1 MRFSEIIN
9 ISMATIYLACGVYLL
24 IGNNIFNFSDFQ
36 KTGLGSLLI
45 AYGSFRM
52 YTALKKRNEQND
64 TNEE

>member
-1 MRFSEIIN
+1 
-9 ISMATIYLACGVYLL
+9 MATIYLACGVYLL